1 MAVAMQG
8 LRVRPQ
14 YEHLIHVAVH
24 DKLYNIKYPNRVAQ
38 FFFTKGFCF
47 KSIRRRRD
55 EGDGKTTRTS
65 KQRIV

>member
-8 LRVRPQ
+8 LKLKTK
-14 YEHLIHVAVH
+14 YEDLINLAVSDGLEH
-24 DKLYNIKYPNRVAQ
+24 IQFRNRNAQ
-38 FFFTKGFCF
+38 FLRNGFV

-65 KQRIV
+65 KQITI